1 MSWVC
6 FYDLISCRCRLSLGP
21 ASHEAIKPCAEMSLS
36 TNILAERSFVLHNQL
51 IQNTGHIQPASTP
64 PTNRNGHYS
73 MSRAPPDKWQ
83 SRSSQDLFYR
93 HLGAIIEIHHC
104 AIDQLYLSLETIY
117 PCFAAATLTS
127 PRIKGINSIPM
138 YWRAILLHLSSFNEH
153 LLYEVNQLQS

>member
-1 MSWVC
+1 
-6 FYDLISCRCRLSLGP
+6 
-21 ASHEAIKPCAEMSLS
+21 
-36 TNILAERSFVLHNQL
+36 
-51 IQNTGHIQPASTP
+51 
-64 PTNRNGHYS
+64 

-153 LLYEVNQLQS
+153 LLYEMNQLQSKAPIILAHHYFDRSFWSLECRVDYISFPFFSSSSLCISVWCSSRHQDKSKKDSNSCDLLWASEEDK